1 MTHFR
6 RTRLMKWVVG
16 FTIFL
21 FSILFIFRVQ
31 IFDSMFNTV
40 GQMESKPTLA
50 SEEHLTELDKLLAGE
65 PADLKTTILNGG
77 KPNFNEQ
84 DLKIDEK
91 GWQKLSSLDW
101 MGRPGKGDALLN
113 QKLMPPSQNEVPREQ
128 LTIKTPGYKVYQ
140 MNDGKYLYN
149 RSHIIGYQLTGLN
162 NEQKN
167 LFTGTVQL
175 NANYAG
181 NPNVPMQYYESE
193 VAQYLK
199 QHPTDFVRYRVTP
212 IYKNIE
218 RVPRGVTMEAQSI
231 YTDKIMFNVF
241 IPNIQTGYNINYLAG
256 YVSQAAT

>member
-1 MTHFR
+1 
-6 RTRLMKWVVG
+6 MKWSVG

-21 FSILFIFRVQ
+21 FSLLVIFRVQ

-50 SEEHLTELDKLLAGE
+50 SDEDRTELDKLLAGE
-65 PADLKTTILNGG
+65 PADLKPTILNGG
-77 KPNFNEQ
+77 KPNFNEE
-84 DLKIDEK
+84 DLKIDEE

-101 MGRPGKGDALLN
+101 MGRPGKGDALLSK
-113 QKLMPPSQNEVPREQ
+113 KLMPPSQNEVPRER

-140 MNDGKYLYN
+140 MSNGKYLYN
-149 RSHIIGYQLTGLN
+149 RSHIISYQLTGLN
-162 NEQKN
+162 DERKN

-175 NANYAG
+175 NTNYAG
-181 NPNVPMQYYESE
+181 NPNVPMQYYETE

-199 QHPTDFVRYRVTP
+199 QHPTDFVRYRVIP

-231 YTDKIMFNVF
+231 YTNEIMFNVF
-241 IPNIQTGYNINYLAG
+241 IPNIQMGYNINYLAG
-256 YVSQAAT
+256 YVSQAAA